1 MCLLL
6 VINNGVI
13 VQWGIVTA
21 TTTLP
26 VSYTGFYSIA
36 FAQADQG
43 ASAHVGRTIWLSN
56 QKTAS
61 YFIAEVASKTS
72 YITVGF

>member
-1 MCLLL
+1 MVSL
-6 VINNGVI
+6 VNNGVI
-13 VQWGIVTA
+13 VQWGMVAA

-43 ASAHVGRTIWLSN
+43 ASAHVGRTIWLSS